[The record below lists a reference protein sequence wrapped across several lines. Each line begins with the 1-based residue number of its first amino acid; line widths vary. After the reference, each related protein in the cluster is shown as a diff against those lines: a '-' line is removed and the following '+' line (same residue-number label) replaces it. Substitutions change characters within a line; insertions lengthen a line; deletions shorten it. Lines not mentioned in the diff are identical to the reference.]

1 MRMSNE
7 VYDVLKI
14 VALLIVPLC
23 AFITSVA
30 GALGY
35 DASVLVAI
43 LTAFDTFL
51 GAILKISSDN
61 YHAENE

>member
-1 MRMSNE
+1 MSNKT
-7 VYDVLKI
+7 YDILKI
-14 VALLIVPLC
+14 VALLIVPFC

-35 DASVLVAI
+35 DASVPVAI

-51 GAILKISSDN
+51 GAILKISTDA
-61 YHAENE
+61 YYKEGE